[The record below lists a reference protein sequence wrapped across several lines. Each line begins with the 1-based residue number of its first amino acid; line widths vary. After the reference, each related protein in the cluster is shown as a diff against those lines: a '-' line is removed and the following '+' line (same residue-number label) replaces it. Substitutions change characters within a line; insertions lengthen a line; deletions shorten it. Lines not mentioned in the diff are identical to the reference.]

1 MFDKSLTLSMLD
13 DKWIKSLEEKSGTV
27 WNVFKLV
34 AEEPLEEVEVA
45 APETQDEAQSN
56 DTAAVVQPFNENVI
70 SMDEKIHM
78 LSKLYEM
85 VGDNARCLLCG
96 YLSPDPNVV
105 MSHILDHPNWTQFL
119 PPVNVRKLGNVN
131 NYPEWKEDLKRNF
144 VDEIINKCSQDTRVA
159 WAQNEKITDQAKFL
173 EVRTE
178 IINKLVN
185 YIVEV
190 YGTVSTPNY
199 KTLESLVKDILASEY
214 PYMFRTDEDSAHSN
228 PSLGFG
234 YGRGGLKGLENLH
247 KNLWDKI
254 YLKQSKLKKDLMVPS
269 NDDEEGDE
277 QVNRTGRKSR
287 KPHKYGKI

>member
-1 MFDKSLTLSMLD
+1 MTLSMLD
-13 DKWIKSLEEKSGTV
+13 DKWVKSLEDKSGTV
-27 WNVFKLV
+27 WHVFKLV
-34 AEEPLEEVEVA
+34 PKEPLVEVA
-45 APETQDEAQSN
+45 EAGAPETHDGAQS
-56 DTAAVVQPFNENVI
+56 DTLTVVQDLNVNVASI
-70 SMDEKIHM
+70 DEKIQI

-85 VGDNARCLLCG
+85 VGDNARCLICG

-105 MSHILDHPNWTQFL
+105 MSHILDHPDWTQFL
-119 PPVNVRKLGNVN
+119 PSVNVRKLGNVN
-131 NYPEWKEDLKRNF
+131 NYPEWKEDLKKNF

-185 YIVEV
+185 YIVDV
-190 YGTVSTPNY
+190 YGTVSTPKY
-199 KTLESLVKDILASEY
+199 KTLESLVKDILAPGY
-214 PYMFRTDEDSAHSN
+214 PYMFRTDEDSAQSN

-254 YLKQSKLKKDLMVPS
+254 YLKQSKLKKDLMIS
-269 NDDEEGDE
+269 TNDEEAGDHDD
-277 QVNRTGRKSR
+277 QVNRNGRKTR
-287 KPHKYGKI
+287 RPHKYGKI